1 MLSRVYEPHAR
12 YCKSCR
18 SQSLQLR
25 SGRRGAL
32 HAGWYREGPEATWL
46 AGYASI
52 ATGERGHEAR
62 EGSSSSIQIIAIGG
76 PLRQSKVPTKSPS
89 VGPRTESGDGAAGCR
104 ARRHLQPARPLRL
117 SCCLLFLWPSAPDS
131 GGGPWEGTKGAASP
145 AFSPSKGSNARICTG
160 NFFFSTKRCAVC
172 GGRVTSCVL
181 CSHWRECGNQTLSG
195 LHSSCFVPRPGY
207 DKGDAPIWPA
217 EFSWAH
223 LCSLTVESRLAAALS
238 SVSRTE
244 ELDRTGQALCESTRA
259 GQRKLSLSS
268 RDDPNYKD
276 IMRLRAQLA
285 DTLL

>member
-1 MLSRVYEPHAR
+1 MNHMPVIANPADPSHCNFGRDGVELYTQGGIERVRKQRGSLATLASQLENEGTRQGKEARARYRSSQSADPCGNLRFPLSRPPWDQEHSRGMGLRAVVHADI
-12 YCKSCR
+12 C
-18 SQSLQLR
+18 
-25 SGRRGAL
+25 
-32 HAGWYREGPEATWL
+32 
-46 AGYASI
+46 
-52 ATGERGHEAR
+52 
-62 EGSSSSIQIIAIGG
+62 
-76 PLRQSKVPTKSPS
+76 SP
-89 VGPRTESGDGAAGCR
+89 PAHCGCR
-104 ARRHLQPARPLRL
+104 AACCSCGPAPRIRAVGHGKGPRERPVQHFPRAK
-117 SCCLLFLWPSAPDS
+117 APTRVS
-131 GGGPWEGTKGAASP
+131 V
-145 AFSPSKGSNARICTG
+145 RVI
-160 NFFFSTKRCAVC
+160 FFFSTKRCAVC
-172 GGRVTSCVL
+172 GGRVMSCVL